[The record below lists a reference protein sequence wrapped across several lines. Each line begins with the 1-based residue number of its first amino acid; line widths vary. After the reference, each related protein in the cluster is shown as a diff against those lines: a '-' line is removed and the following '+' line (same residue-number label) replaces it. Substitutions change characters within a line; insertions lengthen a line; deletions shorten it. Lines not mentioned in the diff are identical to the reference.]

1 MTLSEI
7 KINIQKQETKDEPW
21 TNGSYKIKQIIIK
34 IMKYTHIHILRKVKT
49 VQQKQST
56 IDWPGKQRKLKKLY
70 LPAENKTK
78 PQHGKTKLKEGV
90 KWRIQQWKQN

>member
-56 IDWPGKQRKLKKLY
+56 ID
-70 LPAENKTK
+70 
-78 PQHGKTKLKEGV
+78 
-90 KWRIQQWKQN
+90 